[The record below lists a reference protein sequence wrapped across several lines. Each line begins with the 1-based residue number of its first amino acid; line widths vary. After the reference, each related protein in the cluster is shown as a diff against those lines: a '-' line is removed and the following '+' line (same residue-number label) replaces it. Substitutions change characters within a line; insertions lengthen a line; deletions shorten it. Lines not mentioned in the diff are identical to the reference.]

1 VPVAVSNQQRTM
13 SDTAVGVIVPCY
25 NYGRYL
31 RECVTSVLSQT
42 GVDVRVLIIDDAST
56 DHTAVVAGELAAD
69 PRVELRRH
77 RVNQGHTQ
85 TYNEGIGWVTAK
97 YTVVLDADDLLTPGA
112 LQRACAL
119 LDAHPNVGFVY
130 GRALIFRDG
139 HARPRPRTG
148 PVDWKIWSGSDWF
161 ELRCRMTECC
171 IYSPEIVVR
180 TALLRQLGG
189 FRAEL
194 PHAGDFELWMRLA
207 LYADVGYVKGPD
219 QAYYRDHAT
228 GMHRQQFGTVL
239 ADLTQVKAAFEV
251 LFREHAEAIADGER
265 LEAIVRCMLARRAL
279 RAACR
284 VYDRGQLNPAEVA
297 GLEELAL
304 TTYTAA
310 RTLVE
315 WRGLQRRK
323 QLGPHL
329 CCLLQPFTVMA
340 VQRVVRALQRLR
352 WEREGLCVQRAGRL

>member
-1 VPVAVSNQQRTM
+1 M
-13 SDTAVGVIVPCY
+13 SDTAAGPCVGVVVPCY

-31 RECVTSVLSQT
+31 RECVTSVLAQT

-56 DHTAVVAGELAAD
+56 DDTAAVAAELVAD
-69 PRVELRRH
+69 PRVEVRRH
-77 RVNQGHTQ
+77 PVNQGHTR
-85 TYNEGIGWVTAK
+85 TYNEGIRWVTGR

-112 LQRACAL
+112 LQRAGAL

-139 HARPRPRTG
+139 HARPRPRTE
-148 PVDWKIWSGSDWF
+148 PVGWKIWSGSDWF

-180 TALLRQLGG
+180 TALLQQLGG

-219 QAYYRDHAT
+219 QAYYRDHAA

-239 ADLTQVKAAFEV
+239 ADLVQVKAAFEV
-251 LFREHAEAIADGER
+251 LFREHTEAIADGER
-265 LEAIVRCMLARRAL
+265 LEAIVRRMLARRAL

-284 VYDRGQLNPAEVA
+284 AYDQRQQDPAEVL

-304 TTYTAA
+304 TTYAA
-310 RTLVE
+310 ACTLGE

-323 QLGPHL
+323 WLGPRL
-329 CCLLQPFTVMA
+329 CWLLQPFTLLTA
-340 VQRVVRALQRLR
+340 QRVFRALQRLR
-352 WEREGLCVQRAGRL
+352 LEREGLCVQRAGGL